1 MNTQYLSSESSLQG
15 GRYRIVRML
24 GSGGFGITYLGT
36 QTGLERN
43 IVIKEFFMTD
53 YCLRDEYS
61 NLITVPTVSNVEFVE
76 RFKDK
81 FLKEARHIAQLKHP
95 NIVNIIDV
103 FEENGTAYYVMDF
116 IEGGSLVEKV
126 QREGSLPENVAKR
139 YILQIADAL
148 NYIHQRYMNHLDV
161 KPGNIM
167 LSRNDNAILI
177 DFGLSKQYDSQTGHQ
192 TSTTPVGISH
202 GYAPMEQYKEGGVS
216 EFSPETDIYSLGA
229 TLYYLLTGA
238 RPPVS
243 QEINEDGLPLDQL
256 KAKNISWP
264 TISAIINAMKPRRKE
279 RTHDINTFI
288 AELNAGTEGDITG
301 PGNTGA
307 VNTGQGYA
315 APRYT
320 TDPGN
325 TGPGYT
331 GPGYTTDPRNTG
343 PGYTGPG
350 YTTDPRYT
358 GPGNTGPGNTGPRYT
373 TDPRNTGPGNTDPR
387 YTGPG
392 YTTDPRNTGSGNTG
406 SGNTGQETGQW
417 YQQTPSYGNQQ
428 NKTVVDVFPP
438 TPDYNVNTSGKRT
451 SKLVIAILCG
461 VAVSIFG
468 TGILLSMC
476 QGASEAGKDWDD
488 TLLCE
493 DSCEVDS
500 LAIDSA
506 LYADSIAA
514 ADSLAAI
521 AEEPKPEQQ
530 QKISTPTE
538 KKETTPEKKEA
549 TPRKTKTR
557 QSSSSTKSSTTT
569 PSRTKTTSSR
579 TTPPSQPAAVETN
592 EPPSRQVRNDSYYN
606 DGISTKPKR
615 KNRVTQDGIR

>member
-264 TISAIINAMKPRRKE
+264 TISAIINAMKPLRKE

-325 TGPGYT
+325 TEPG
-331 GPGYTTDPRNTG
+331 
-343 PGYTGPG
+343 
-350 YTTDPRYT
+350 
-358 GPGNTGPGNTGPRYT
+358 
-373 TDPRNTGPGNTDPR
+373 

-438 TPDYNVNTSGKRT
+438 TPNYNGNTSGKRT

-538 KKETTPEKKEA
+538 KKETTPEKKET

>member
-61 NLITVPTVSNVEFVE
+61 NLLTVPTVSNVEFVE

-325 TGPGYT
+325 TGPGNT
-331 GPGYTTDPRNTG
+331 GPRYTTDPRNTG

-350 YTTDPRYT
+350 YT
-358 GPGNTGPGNTGPRYT
+358 
-373 TDPRNTGPGNTDPR
+373 TDPR

-438 TPDYNVNTSGKRT
+438 TPNYNVNTSGKRT

-538 KKETTPEKKEA
+538 KKEA

-569 PSRTKTTSSR
+569 PSRTMTTSSR

>member
-331 GPGYTTDPRNTG
+331 GPGYT
-343 PGYTGPG
+343 GPG

-373 TDPRNTGPGNTDPR
+373 TDPR
-387 YTGPG
+387 Y
-392 YTTDPRNTGSGNTG
+392 TGSGNTG

-438 TPDYNVNTSGKRT
+438 TPNYNGNTSGKRT

-538 KKETTPEKKEA
+538 KKETTP
-549 TPRKTKTR
+549 RKTKTR

-569 PSRTKTTSSR
+569 PSRTMTTSSR

>member
-24 GSGGFGITYLGT
+24 GSGGFGITYVGT

-116 IEGGSLVEKV
+116 IEGGSLAEKV
-126 QREGSLPENVAKR
+126 QSEGSLPENVAKR

-331 GPGYTTDPRNTG
+331 GPGYTTDPR
-343 PGYTGPG
+343 
-350 YTTDPRYT
+350 YT
-358 GPGNTGPGNTGPRYT
+358 GPGNTGPGNT
-373 TDPRNTGPGNTDPR
+373 DPR
-387 YTGPG
+387 

-438 TPDYNVNTSGKRT
+438 TPNYNGNTSGKRT

-530 QKISTPTE
+530 QKISTPPE
-538 KKETTPEKKEA
+538 KKET

-569 PSRTKTTSSR
+569 PSRTKTNSSR

>member
-61 NLITVPTVSNVEFVE
+61 NLLTVPTVSNVEFVE

-301 PGNTGA
+301 S
-307 VNTGQGYA
+307 
-315 APRYT
+315 
-320 TDPGN
+320 GN

-343 PGYTGPG
+343 P
-350 YTTDPRYT
+350 
-358 GPGNTGPGNTGPRYT
+358 
-373 TDPRNTGPGNTDPR
+373 
-387 YTGPG
+387 
-392 YTTDPRNTGSGNTG
+392 
-406 SGNTGQETGQW
+406 GNTGQETGQW

-438 TPDYNVNTSGKRT
+438 TPNYNVNTSGKRT

-521 AEEPKPEQQ
+521 AEEPKPDEQQ
-530 QKISTPTE
+530 KNLN
-538 KKETTPEKKEA
+538 
-549 TPRKTKTR
+549 
-557 QSSSSTKSSTTT
+557 
-569 PSRTKTTSSR
+569 
-579 TTPPSQPAAVETN
+579 AA
-592 EPPSRQVRNDSYYN
+592 
-606 DGISTKPKR
+606 
-615 KNRVTQDGIR
+615 

>member
-61 NLITVPTVSNVEFVE
+61 NLLTVPTVSNVEFVE

-325 TGPGYT
+325 TGPG
-331 GPGYTTDPRNTG
+331 N
-343 PGYTGPG
+343 TGPG

-358 GPGNTGPGNTGPRYT
+358 GPGNTGPGNTGPR
-373 TDPRNTGPGNTDPR
+373 
-387 YTGPG
+387 

-538 KKETTPEKKEA
+538 KKETTPEKKET

>member
-61 NLITVPTVSNVEFVE
+61 NLLTVPTVSNVEFVE

-325 TGPGYT
+325 TGPG
-331 GPGYTTDPRNTG
+331 
-343 PGYTGPG
+343 
-350 YTTDPRYT
+350 
-358 GPGNTGPGNTGPRYT
+358 NTGPR
-373 TDPRNTGPGNTDPR
+373 
-387 YTGPG
+387 

-438 TPDYNVNTSGKRT
+438 TPNYNVNTSGKRT

>member
-53 YCLRDEYS
+53 YCQRDEYS

-148 NYIHQRYMNHLDV
+148 NYIHQRFMNHLDV

-343 PGYTGPG
+343 PG
-350 YTTDPRYT
+350 
-358 GPGNTGPGNTGPRYT
+358 NTGPRYT
-373 TDPRNTGPGNTDPR
+373 TDPRNTGSGNTD
-387 YTGPG
+387 
-392 YTTDPRNTGSGNTG
+392 

-438 TPDYNVNTSGKRT
+438 TPNYNGNTSRKRT

-538 KKETTPEKKEA
+538 KKETTPEKKET

>member
-177 DFGLSKQYDSQTGHQ
+177 DFGLAKQYDSQTGHQ

-343 PGYTGPG
+343 SG
-350 YTTDPRYT
+350 
-358 GPGNTGPGNTGPRYT
+358 YT
-373 TDPRNTGPGNTDPR
+373 TDPRNTGPG

-392 YTTDPRNTGSGNTG
+392 YTTDPRNTGSGYTG
-406 SGNTGQETGQW
+406 GNTGPRNTSQETGQW

-461 VAVSIFG
+461 VAVCICG

-476 QGASEAGKDWDD
+476 QGASEPGNDLDD
-488 TLLCE
+488 TLFYE

-521 AEEPKPEQQ
+521 AEEPEQQ

-538 KKETTPEKKEA
+538 EKETTPKKKETTPRKK
-549 TPRKTKTR
+549 KTR

-569 PSRTKTTSSR
+569 P
-579 TTPPSQPAAVETN
+579 PSKPAASETN
-592 EPPSRQVRNDSYYN
+592 EPPRSSVRNDSYYN
-606 DGISTKPKR
+606 DGISTKSKR

>member
-331 GPGYTTDPRNTG
+331 GPGYTTDPRYTG

-350 YTTDPRYT
+350 YTTDPRNT
-358 GPGNTGPGNTGPRYT
+358 GPGYTTDPRNTGPGNTGPRYT
-373 TDPRNTGPGNTDPR
+373 TDPR
-387 YTGPG
+387 
-392 YTTDPRNTGSGNTG
+392 NTG

-438 TPDYNVNTSGKRT
+438 TPNYNGNTSGKRT

-538 KKETTPEKKEA
+538 KKETTPEKKET

>member
-61 NLITVPTVSNVEFVE
+61 NLLTVPTVSNVEFVE

-325 TGPGYT
+325 TGPG
-331 GPGYTTDPRNTG
+331 
-343 PGYTGPG
+343 
-350 YTTDPRYT
+350 
-358 GPGNTGPGNTGPRYT
+358 NTGPGNTGPRYT
-373 TDPRNTGPGNTDPR
+373 TDPRNTGSGNTD
-387 YTGPG
+387 
-392 YTTDPRNTGSGNTG
+392 

-500 LAIDSA
+500 LAIDSV

-538 KKETTPEKKEA
+538 KKEA

-569 PSRTKTTSSR
+569 PSRTMTTSSR

>member
-24 GSGGFGITYLGT
+24 GSGGFGITYLGR
-36 QTGLERN
+36 QAGLERN

-343 PGYTGPG
+343 
-350 YTTDPRYT
+350 
-358 GPGNTGPGNTGPRYT
+358 
-373 TDPRNTGPGNTDPR
+373 
-387 YTGPG
+387 
-392 YTTDPRNTGSGNTG
+392 SGNTG

-438 TPDYNVNTSGKRT
+438 TPNYNGNTSGKRT

-538 KKETTPEKKEA
+538 KKETTP
-549 TPRKTKTR
+549 RKTKTR

>member
-61 NLITVPTVSNVEFVE
+61 NLLTVPTVSNVEFVE

-301 PGNTGA
+301 SGNTGA

-325 TGPGYT
+325 TGPGNT
-331 GPGYTTDPRNTG
+331 GPGNTGPRYTTDPRNTG

-373 TDPRNTGPGNTDPR
+373 TDPRNTGPGNT
-387 YTGPG
+387 
-392 YTTDPRNTGSGNTG
+392 G

-438 TPDYNVNTSGKRT
+438 TPNYNGNTSGKRT

-538 KKETTPEKKEA
+538 KKETTPEKKET

>member
-116 IEGGSLVEKV
+116 IEGGSLAEKV
-126 QREGSLPENVAKR
+126 QSEGSLPENVAKR

-331 GPGYTTDPRNTG
+331 GPGYTTDPRYTG

-350 YTTDPRYT
+350 YTTDPR
-358 GPGNTGPGNTGPRYT
+358 NTGPGYT
-373 TDPRNTGPGNTDPR
+373 TDPRNTGPGNTGPR
-387 YTGPG
+387 

-438 TPDYNVNTSGKRT
+438 TPNYNGNTSGKRT

-538 KKETTPEKKEA
+538 KKETTPEKKET

>member
-1 MNTQYLSSESSLQG
+1 MNTQYLSSESLLQG
-15 GRYRIVRML
+15 GRYRIVKML

-61 NLITVPTVSNVEFVE
+61 NLITVPTVSNIEFVD

-81 FLKEARHIAQLKHP
+81 FLKEARHIAQLNHP
-95 NIVNIIDV
+95 NIVSIIDV

-256 KAKNISWP
+256 KAKNVSWT

-288 AELNAGTEGDITG
+288 AELTAGTEGDITG
-301 PGNTGA
+301 PRYTGPVNTGQGYA
-307 VNTGQGYA
+307 GPVNTGQGYA
-315 APRYT
+315 APGYT

-325 TGPGYT
+325 TGPGNT
-331 GPGYTTDPRNTG
+331 DPRSTTDPRNTG
-343 PGYTGPG
+343 
-350 YTTDPRYT
+350 
-358 GPGNTGPGNTGPRYT
+358 
-373 TDPRNTGPGNTDPR
+373 
-387 YTGPG
+387 
-392 YTTDPRNTGSGNTG
+392 
-406 SGNTGQETGQW
+406 QEMGQW
-417 YQQTPSYGNQQ
+417 YQQTPTYGNQQ
-428 NKTVVDVFPP
+428 NKTVVDVPP
-438 TPDYNVNTSGKRT
+438 QNKTVVDVPPPIPGYNVNTSGKRT
-451 SKLVIAILCG
+451 GKLVLVILCG
-461 VAVSIFG
+461 VAVSICG

-476 QGASEAGKDWDD
+476 QGESEECKDWDD
-488 TLLCE
+488 TLVFE
-493 DSCEVDS
+493 DSCVVDT

-521 AEEPKPEQQ
+521 AEEPMPEQQ
-530 QKISTPTE
+530 QKISTPPV
-538 KKETTPEKKEA
+538 KKETTPEKKET

-557 QSSSSTKSSTTT
+557 QSSSSKKSSTTT
-569 PSRTKTTSSR
+569 PSRTTTTSPQT
-579 TTPPSQPAAVETN
+579 TTPSRPAVNDNRPSSSP
-592 EPPSRQVRNDSYYN
+592 VRNDSYYY
-606 DGISTKPKR
+606 DGISTTPKK

>member
-343 PGYTGPG
+343 PG
-350 YTTDPRYT
+350 
-358 GPGNTGPGNTGPRYT
+358 NTGPRYT
-373 TDPRNTGPGNTDPR
+373 TDPR
-387 YTGPG
+387 
-392 YTTDPRNTGSGNTG
+392 NTG

-538 KKETTPEKKEA
+538 KKETTP
-549 TPRKTKTR
+549 RKTKTR

>member
-61 NLITVPTVSNVEFVE
+61 NLLTVPTVSNVEFVE

-343 PGYTGPG
+343 S
-350 YTTDPRYT
+350 
-358 GPGNTGPGNTGPRYT
+358 GNTGPGNTGPRYT
-373 TDPRNTGPGNTDPR
+373 TDPR
-387 YTGPG
+387 
-392 YTTDPRNTGSGNTG
+392 NTG

-500 LAIDSA
+500 LAIDSV

-538 KKETTPEKKEA
+538 KKETTPTEKKET

-569 PSRTKTTSSR
+569 PSRTMTTSSR

>member
-301 PGNTGA
+301 SGNTGA

-331 GPGYTTDPRNTG
+331 GPGYTGPR
-343 PGYTGPG
+343 
-350 YTTDPRYT
+350 YTTDPR
-358 GPGNTGPGNTGPRYT
+358 NTGPGNTGPRYT
-373 TDPRNTGPGNTDPR
+373 TDPRNTGP
-387 YTGPG
+387 
-392 YTTDPRNTGSGNTG
+392 GNTG

-538 KKETTPEKKEA
+538 KKETTPEKKET

>member
-331 GPGYTTDPRNTG
+331 GPGYTTDPRYTG

-350 YTTDPRYT
+350 YTTDPR
-358 GPGNTGPGNTGPRYT
+358 NTGPGYT
-373 TDPRNTGPGNTDPR
+373 TDPRNTGPGNTGPR
-387 YTGPG
+387 

-438 TPDYNVNTSGKRT
+438 TPNYNGNTSGKRT

-538 KKETTPEKKEA
+538 KKETTPEKKET

>member
-325 TGPGYT
+325 TGPGNT
-331 GPGYTTDPRNTG
+331 GPGYTTDPR
-343 PGYTGPG
+343 
-350 YTTDPRYT
+350 
-358 GPGNTGPGNTGPRYT
+358 NTGPGNTGPRYT
-373 TDPRNTGPGNTDPR
+373 TDPRNTGSGNT
-387 YTGPG
+387 GP
-392 YTTDPRNTGSGNTG
+392 GNTG

-538 KKETTPEKKEA
+538 KKETTPEKKET

-615 KNRVTQDGIR
+615 RNRVTQDGIR

>member
-61 NLITVPTVSNVEFVE
+61 NLLTVPTVSNVEFVE

-325 TGPGYT
+325 TGPG
-331 GPGYTTDPRNTG
+331 
-343 PGYTGPG
+343 
-350 YTTDPRYT
+350 
-358 GPGNTGPGNTGPRYT
+358 NTGPRYT
-373 TDPRNTGPGNTDPR
+373 TDPR
-387 YTGPG
+387 Y
-392 YTTDPRNTGSGNTG
+392 TGSGNTG

-538 KKETTPEKKEA
+538 KKEA

-569 PSRTKTTSSR
+569 PSRTMTTSSR

>member
-61 NLITVPTVSNVEFVE
+61 NLLTVPTVSNVEFVE

-288 AELNAGTEGDITG
+288 AELNAGTEADITG

-331 GPGYTTDPRNTG
+331 GPG
-343 PGYTGPG
+343 
-350 YTTDPRYT
+350 
-358 GPGNTGPGNTGPRYT
+358 NTGPRYT
-373 TDPRNTGPGNTDPR
+373 TDPRNTGSGNTD
-387 YTGPG
+387 
-392 YTTDPRNTGSGNTG
+392 

-500 LAIDSA
+500 LAIDSV

-538 KKETTPEKKEA
+538 KKETTPTEKKET

-569 PSRTKTTSSR
+569 PSRTMTTSSR

>member
-43 IVIKEFFMTD
+43 IVIKEFFMSG

-61 NLITVPTVSNVEFVE
+61 NLLTVPTVSNVEFVE

-148 NYIHQRYMNHLDV
+148 NYIHQRFMNHLDV

-331 GPGYTTDPRNTG
+331 GPGYT
-343 PGYTGPG
+343 GPG

-358 GPGNTGPGNTGPRYT
+358 GPGNTGPRYT
-373 TDPRNTGPGNTDPR
+373 TDPR
-387 YTGPG
+387 
-392 YTTDPRNTGSGNTG
+392 NTG

-538 KKETTPEKKEA
+538 KKEATPEKKET

>member
-61 NLITVPTVSNVEFVE
+61 NLLTVPTVSNVEFVE

-343 PGYTGPG
+343 PG
-350 YTTDPRYT
+350 
-358 GPGNTGPGNTGPRYT
+358 NTGPGNTGPRYT
-373 TDPRNTGPGNTDPR
+373 TDPR
-387 YTGPG
+387 
-392 YTTDPRNTGSGNTG
+392 NTG

-521 AEEPKPEQQ
+521 AEEPKPKQQ

-538 KKETTPEKKEA
+538 KKETTPEKKET

>member
-15 GRYRIVRML
+15 GRYRIVSML

-43 IVIKEFFMTD
+43 IVIKEFFMSG

-229 TLYYLLTGA
+229 TLYYLLTGE

-243 QEINEDGLPLDQL
+243 QEINEDGLRLDQL
-256 KAKNISWP
+256 KAKNVSWP
-264 TISAIINAMKPRRKE
+264 TISAIINAMKPRKKE

-288 AELNAGTEGDITG
+288 AELYAGTEGDITG
-301 PGNTGA
+301 PGY
-307 VNTGQGYA
+307 TGQGYA
-315 APRYT
+315 APGYT
-320 TDPGN
+320 TDPRN
-325 TGPGYT
+325 TGSGYT
-331 GPGYTTDPRNTG
+331 GSGNTTDPRNTG

-350 YTTDPRYT
+350 NTTDPRNT
-358 GPGNTGPGNTGPRYT
+358 GPGNTGPGNTGP
-373 TDPRNTGPGNTDPR
+373 
-387 YTGPG
+387 
-392 YTTDPRNTGSGNTG
+392 GNTG
-406 SGNTGQETGQW
+406 KETGQW
-417 YQQTPSYGNQQ
+417 YQQNPSYGNQQ
-428 NKTVVDVFPP
+428 NNTVVDGFPP
-438 TPDYNVNTSGKRT
+438 TPDYDVNTSGKRKR
-451 SKLVIAILCG
+451 KLVIAILCG
-461 VAVSIFG
+461 VAVCICG

-476 QGASEAGKDWDD
+476 QGASEEDNDGDD
-488 TLLCE
+488 TLVYV

-506 LYADSIAA
+506 LHADSIAA

-521 AEEPKPEQQ
+521 AEEPKPDEQ

-538 KKETTPEKKEA
+538 KKES
-549 TPRKTKTR
+549 TPRKKKTR
-557 QSSSSTKSSTTT
+557 QSNSSTKSSTQAN
-569 PSRTKTTSSR
+569 SRKKDDYPIYNKSSEKPNVLNQVKPQPQPVIATKNG
-579 TTPPSQPAAVETN
+579 PEVL
-592 EPPSRQVRNDSYYN
+592 
-606 DGISTKPKR
+606 
-615 KNRVTQDGIR
+615 

>member
-331 GPGYTTDPRNTG
+331 GPGYTGPGYTG

-358 GPGNTGPGNTGPRYT
+358 GPGNTGPG
-373 TDPRNTGPGNTDPR
+373 

-438 TPDYNVNTSGKRT
+438 TPNYNGNTSGKRT

-538 KKETTPEKKEA
+538 KKETTP
-549 TPRKTKTR
+549 RKTKTR

>member
-43 IVIKEFFMTD
+43 IVIKEFFMSG

-331 GPGYTTDPRNTG
+331 TDPRNTG
-343 PGYTGPG
+343 S
-350 YTTDPRYT
+350 
-358 GPGNTGPGNTGPRYT
+358 GNTGPGNTGPRYT
-373 TDPRNTGPGNTDPR
+373 TDPRNTGSGNT
-387 YTGPG
+387 GP
-392 YTTDPRNTGSGNTG
+392 GNTG

-476 QGASEAGKDWDD
+476 QGASEEGNDGDD
-488 TLLCE
+488 TLVYE
-493 DSCEVDS
+493 DSCEVDT

-538 KKETTPEKKEA
+538 KKETTPEKKET

-569 PSRTKTTSSR
+569 PSRTKTTPSR

>member
-61 NLITVPTVSNVEFVE
+61 NLITVPTVSNVEFVK

-81 FLKEARHIAQLKHP
+81 FLKEALHIAQLKHP

-148 NYIHQRYMNHLDV
+148 NYIHQRFMNHLDV

-325 TGPGYT
+325 TGPG
-331 GPGYTTDPRNTG
+331 NTG
-343 PGYTGPG
+343 PGYTGP
-350 YTTDPRYT
+350 
-358 GPGNTGPGNTGPRYT
+358 RYT
-373 TDPRNTGPGNTDPR
+373 TDQRNTGP
-387 YTGPG
+387 
-392 YTTDPRNTGSGNTG
+392 GNTG

-438 TPDYNVNTSGKRT
+438 TPNYNGNTSGKRT

-521 AEEPKPEQQ
+521 AEEPKPKQQ

-538 KKETTPEKKEA
+538 KKETTPEKKET

-579 TTPPSQPAAVETN
+579 TTPPSQPATVETN

>member
-15 GRYRIVRML
+15 GRYRIVSML

-43 IVIKEFFMTD
+43 IVIKEFFMSG

-126 QREGSLPENVAKR
+126 QREGPLPENVAKR

-177 DFGLSKQYDSQTGHQ
+177 DFGLAKQYDSQTGHQ

-216 EFSPETDIYSLGA
+216 EFSPETDIYSLGG
-229 TLYYLLTGA
+229 TLYYLLTGE

-243 QEINEDGLPLDQL
+243 QEINEDGLRLDQL
-256 KAKNISWP
+256 KAKNVSWP
-264 TISAIINAMKPRRKE
+264 TISAIINAMKPRKKE

-288 AELNAGTEGDITG
+288 AELYAGTEGDITG
-301 PGNTGA
+301 PGY
-307 VNTGQGYA
+307 TGQ
-315 APRYT
+315 
-320 TDPGN
+320 
-325 TGPGYT
+325 
-331 GPGYTTDPRNTG
+331 GYTTDPRNTG
-343 PGYTGPG
+343 PGYTGSGNTTDPRNTGPG
-350 YTTDPRYT
+350 YTGPGNTTDPRYTGSGNTGPGNTTDPRNT
-358 GPGNTGPGNTGPRYT
+358 GPGNTGPGNTGPG
-373 TDPRNTGPGNTDPR
+373 NTGP
-387 YTGPG
+387 
-392 YTTDPRNTGSGNTG
+392 
-406 SGNTGQETGQW
+406 GNTGQETGQW
-417 YQQTPSYGNQQ
+417 YQQNPSYDNQQ
-428 NKTVVDVFPP
+428 NKTVIDGFPP
-438 TPDYNVNTSGKRT
+438 TPDYDVNTSGKRKR
-451 SKLVIAILCG
+451 KLVIAILCG
-461 VAVSIFG
+461 VAVSICG

-476 QGASEAGKDWDD
+476 QGASEPGNDLDD
-488 TLLCE
+488 TLVYE

-521 AEEPKPEQQ
+521 TEEPEQQ

-538 KKETTPEKKEA
+538 EKETTPEKKET

>member
-1 MNTQYLSSESSLQG
+1 
-15 GRYRIVRML
+15 
-24 GSGGFGITYLGT
+24 
-36 QTGLERN
+36 
-43 IVIKEFFMTD
+43 MTD

-177 DFGLSKQYDSQTGHQ
+177 DFGLAKQYDSQTGHQ

-216 EFSPETDIYSLGA
+216 EFSPETDIYSLGG
-229 TLYYLLTGA
+229 TLYYLLTGE

-243 QEINEDGLPLDQL
+243 QEINEDGLRLDQL
-256 KAKNISWP
+256 KAKNVSWP
-264 TISAIINAMKPRRKE
+264 TISAIINAMKPRKKE

-288 AELNAGTEGDITG
+288 AELYAGTEGDITG
-301 PGNTGA
+301 PGY
-307 VNTGQGYA
+307 TGQGYA
-315 APRYT
+315 A
-320 TDPGN
+320 
-325 TGPGYT
+325 
-331 GPGYTTDPRNTG
+331 PGYTTDPRNTG
-343 PGYTGPG
+343 PGYTGSGNTTDPRNTGPG
-350 YTTDPRYT
+350 YTGPGNTTDPRYT
-358 GPGNTGPGNTGPRYT
+358 GSGNTGPGNT
-373 TDPRNTGPGNTDPR
+373 TDPRNTGPGNT
-387 YTGPG
+387 GP
-392 YTTDPRNTGSGNTG
+392 
-406 SGNTGQETGQW
+406 GNTGQETGQW
-417 YQQTPSYGNQQ
+417 YQQNPSYDNQQ
-428 NKTVVDVFPP
+428 NKTVIDGFPP
-438 TPDYNVNTSGKRT
+438 TPDYDVNTSGKRKR
-451 SKLVIAILCG
+451 KLVIAILCG

-476 QGASEAGKDWDD
+476 QGASEEDNHGDD
-488 TLLCE
+488 TLVYE

-521 AEEPKPEQQ
+521 TEEPEQQ

-538 KKETTPEKKEA
+538 EKETTPEKKE
-549 TPRKTKTR
+549 TTTRKKKTR

-569 PSRTKTTSSR
+569 PSRTKTTPSR
-579 TTPPSQPAAVETN
+579 TTPPSKPAATQTN
-592 EPPSRQVRNDSYYN
+592 EPSRSSVRNDSYYN
-606 DGISTKPKR
+606 DGISTKSKR

>member
-61 NLITVPTVSNVEFVE
+61 NLLTVPTVSNVEFVE

-331 GPGYTTDPRNTG
+331 GPGYT
-343 PGYTGPG
+343 GPG

-358 GPGNTGPGNTGPRYT
+358 GPGNTGPGYT
-373 TDPRNTGPGNTDPR
+373 TDPR
-387 YTGPG
+387 
-392 YTTDPRNTGSGNTG
+392 NTG

-500 LAIDSA
+500 LAIDSV

-538 KKETTPEKKEA
+538 KKETTPTEKKET

-569 PSRTKTTSSR
+569 PSRTMTTSSR

-615 KNRVTQDGIR
+615 KNRVTQAGIR

>member
-15 GRYRIVRML
+15 GRYRIVKML

-36 QTGLERN
+36 QTVLKRN

-61 NLITVPTVSNVEFVE
+61 NLITVPTVSNVEFVK

-81 FLKEARHIAQLKHP
+81 FLKEALHIAQLKHP

-126 QREGSLPENVAKR
+126 QREGPLPENVAKR

-264 TISAIINAMKPRRKE
+264 TISAIINAMKPRKKE

-331 GPGYTTDPRNTG
+331 GPGYTGPRYTTDPRNTG

-358 GPGNTGPGNTGPRYT
+358 GPGNTG
-373 TDPRNTGPGNTDPR
+373 
-387 YTGPG
+387 
-392 YTTDPRNTGSGNTG
+392 

-417 YQQTPSYGNQQ
+417 YQQNPSYGNQQ
-428 NKTVVDVFPP
+428 NNTVVDVHPP
-438 TPDYNVNTSGKRT
+438 TPDYDVNTSGKRKR
-451 SKLVIAILCG
+451 KLVIAILCG
-461 VAVSIFG
+461 VAVCICG

-476 QGASEAGKDWDD
+476 QGASEEDNHGDD
-488 TLLCE
+488 TLVYE

-538 KKETTPEKKEA
+538 KKET

>member
-126 QREGSLPENVAKR
+126 QREGPLPENVAKR

-301 PGNTGA
+301 SGNTGA

-325 TGPGYT
+325 TGP
-331 GPGYTTDPRNTG
+331 
-343 PGYTGPG
+343 
-350 YTTDPRYT
+350 
-358 GPGNTGPGNTGPRYT
+358 RYT
-373 TDPRNTGPGNTDPR
+373 TDPRNTGP
-387 YTGPG
+387 
-392 YTTDPRNTGSGNTG
+392 
-406 SGNTGQETGQW
+406 GNTGQETGQW

-438 TPDYNVNTSGKRT
+438 TPNYNGNTSGKRT

-538 KKETTPEKKEA
+538 KKETTP
-549 TPRKTKTR
+549 RKTKTR

-569 PSRTKTTSSR
+569 PSRTKTTPSR

>member
-325 TGPGYT
+325 TGPGNT
-331 GPGYTTDPRNTG
+331 GPGNTGPRYTTDPRNTG

-350 YTTDPRYT
+350 YTTDPR
-358 GPGNTGPGNTGPRYT
+358 
-373 TDPRNTGPGNTDPR
+373 
-387 YTGPG
+387 
-392 YTTDPRNTGSGNTG
+392 NTG

>member
-15 GRYRIVRML
+15 GRYRIVSML

-43 IVIKEFFMTD
+43 IVIKEFFMSG

-264 TISAIINAMKPRRKE
+264 TISAIINAMKPRKKE

-358 GPGNTGPGNTGPRYT
+358 GPG
-373 TDPRNTGPGNTDPR
+373 
-387 YTGPG
+387 

-438 TPDYNVNTSGKRT
+438 TPNYNGNTSGKRT

-476 QGASEAGKDWDD
+476 QGASEPGNDLDD
-488 TLLCE
+488 TLVYE

-569 PSRTKTTSSR
+569 PSRTMTTSSR

>member
-15 GRYRIVRML
+15 GRYRIVSML

-43 IVIKEFFMTD
+43 IVIKEFFMSG

-343 PGYTGPG
+343 S
-350 YTTDPRYT
+350 
-358 GPGNTGPGNTGPRYT
+358 GNTGPGNTGPR
-373 TDPRNTGPGNTDPR
+373 
-387 YTGPG
+387 

-438 TPDYNVNTSGKRT
+438 TPNYNGNTSGKRT

-538 KKETTPEKKEA
+538 KKETTP
-549 TPRKTKTR
+549 RKTKTR

>member
-126 QREGSLPENVAKR
+126 QREGSLPENMAKR

-331 GPGYTTDPRNTG
+331 GPGYTTDPR
-343 PGYTGPG
+343 
-350 YTTDPRYT
+350 YT
-358 GPGNTGPGNTGPRYT
+358 GPGNTGPGNT
-373 TDPRNTGPGNTDPR
+373 DPR
-387 YTGPG
+387 

-417 YQQTPSYGNQQ
+417 YQQTPS
-428 NKTVVDVFPP
+428 
-438 TPDYNVNTSGKRT
+438 
-451 SKLVIAILCG
+451 
-461 VAVSIFG
+461 
-468 TGILLSMC
+468 
-476 QGASEAGKDWDD
+476 
-488 TLLCE
+488 
-493 DSCEVDS
+493 
-500 LAIDSA
+500 
-506 LYADSIAA
+506 
-514 ADSLAAI
+514 
-521 AEEPKPEQQ
+521 
-530 QKISTPTE
+530 
-538 KKETTPEKKEA
+538 
-549 TPRKTKTR
+549 
-557 QSSSSTKSSTTT
+557 
-569 PSRTKTTSSR
+569 
-579 TTPPSQPAAVETN
+579 
-592 EPPSRQVRNDSYYN
+592 
-606 DGISTKPKR
+606 
-615 KNRVTQDGIR
+615 

>member
-43 IVIKEFFMTD
+43 IVIKEFFMSG

-177 DFGLSKQYDSQTGHQ
+177 DFGLAKQYDSQTGHQ

-216 EFSPETDIYSLGA
+216 EFSPETDIYSLGG
-229 TLYYLLTGA
+229 TLYYLLTGE

-243 QEINEDGLPLDQL
+243 QEINEDGLRLDQL
-256 KAKNISWP
+256 KAKNVSWP
-264 TISAIINAMKPRRKE
+264 TISAIINAMKPRKKE

-288 AELNAGTEGDITG
+288 AELYAGTEGDITG
-301 PGNTGA
+301 PGY
-307 VNTGQGYA
+307 TGQGYA
-315 APRYT
+315 A
-320 TDPGN
+320 
-325 TGPGYT
+325 
-331 GPGYTTDPRNTG
+331 PGYTTDPRNTG

-350 YTTDPRYT
+350 NTTDPRYT
-358 GPGNTGPGNTGPRYT
+358 GSGNTGPGNTTDPRNTGPGYT
-373 TDPRNTGPGNTDPR
+373 GPGNTTDPRNTDPRNTGPGNT
-387 YTGPG
+387 GP
-392 YTTDPRNTGSGNTG
+392 GNTG

-417 YQQTPSYGNQQ
+417 YQQNPSYGNQQ
-428 NKTVVDVFPP
+428 NNTVVDVHPS
-438 TPDYNVNTSGKRT
+438 TPDYDVNTSGKRKR
-451 SKLVIAILCG
+451 KLVIAILCG
-461 VAVSIFG
+461 VAVCICG

-476 QGASEAGKDWDD
+476 QGASEEDNHGDD
-488 TLLCE
+488 TLVYE

-521 AEEPKPEQQ
+521 AEEPEQQ

-538 KKETTPEKKEA
+538 EKETTPEKKET
-549 TPRKTKTR
+549 TPRKKKTR

-569 PSRTKTTSSR
+569 PSRTKTTPSR
-579 TTPPSQPAAVETN
+579 TTPPSKPAATQTN
-592 EPPSRQVRNDSYYN
+592 EPSRSSVRNDSYYN
-606 DGISTKPKR
+606 DGISTKSKR

>member
-61 NLITVPTVSNVEFVE
+61 NLLTVPTVSNVEFVE

-325 TGPGYT
+325 TGPGNT

-358 GPGNTGPGNTGPRYT
+358 
-373 TDPRNTGPGNTDPR
+373 DPR
-387 YTGPG
+387 

-438 TPDYNVNTSGKRT
+438 TPNYNGNTSGKRT

-569 PSRTKTTSSR
+569 PSRTMTTSSR

>member
-24 GSGGFGITYLGT
+24 GSGGFGITYVGT

-43 IVIKEFFMTD
+43 IVIKEFFMSG

-325 TGPGYT
+325 TGPGNT
-331 GPGYTTDPRNTG
+331 GPRYTTDPR
-343 PGYTGPG
+343 
-350 YTTDPRYT
+350 
-358 GPGNTGPGNTGPRYT
+358 NTGPGNTGPRYT
-373 TDPRNTGPGNTDPR
+373 TDPRNTGPGNTGPR
-387 YTGPG
+387 
-392 YTTDPRNTGSGNTG
+392 YTTDPGNTG

-438 TPDYNVNTSGKRT
+438 TPNYNGNTSGKRT

-461 VAVSIFG
+461 VAVSICG
-468 TGILLSMC
+468 TGMLLSMC
-476 QGASEAGKDWDD
+476 QGESEEDNDGDD
-488 TLLCE
+488 TLVYE

-521 AEEPKPEQQ
+521 TEEPEQQ

-538 KKETTPEKKEA
+538 KKET